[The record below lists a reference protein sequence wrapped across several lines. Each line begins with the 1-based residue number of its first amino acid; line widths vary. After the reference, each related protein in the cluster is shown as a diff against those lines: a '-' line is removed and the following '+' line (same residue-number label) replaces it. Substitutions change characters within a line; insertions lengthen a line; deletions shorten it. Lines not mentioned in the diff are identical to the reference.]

1 MRGIFICVEGNDGSG
16 KTTQVGLLK
25 EELWRQ
31 GIDTSVYSYP
41 THDSRYGRIIRDE
54 FLAGKA
60 ELSVEEQFL
69 LYLLDMQADKKRIV
83 ADLDAGKT
91 VVTDRYFIS
100 TIAYQSAG
108 KFDYEK
114 AKAVEEIMGLPRP
127 DVIFYIN
134 IPVLVAFER
143 KMKQKGK
150 TDRFESARGYLT
162 KVGEIYEKL
171 YEERYGSK
179 KWVKM
184 NGLDSVEKVQS
195 AIFNEVK
202 VMLEKNTVVNN
213 EKVIV

>member
-1 MRGIFICVEGNDGSG
+1 MKGIFVCIEGNDGSG

-25 EELWRQ
+25 EALWKK

-54 FLAGKA
+54 FLAGKV

-69 LYLLDMQADKKRIV
+69 LYLLDMQADKKRIL
-83 ADLDAGKT
+83 ADLSAGK
-91 VVTDRYFIS
+91 VVITDRYFIS

-114 AKAVEEIMGLPRP
+114 AKTVEELMGLPRP
-127 DVIFYIN
+127 DVIFYID

-150 TDRFESARGYLT
+150 TDRFEGARGYLT
-162 KVGEIYEKL
+162 KVGEVYEKL
-171 YEERYGSK
+171 YADSYGSRSWIK
-179 KWVKM
+179 ID
-184 NGLDSVEKVQS
+184 GLKSIGKIHTIVLEGVISMAEKNKLKS
-195 AIFNEVK
+195 NEV
-202 VMLEKNTVVNN
+202 VA
-213 EKVIV
+213 